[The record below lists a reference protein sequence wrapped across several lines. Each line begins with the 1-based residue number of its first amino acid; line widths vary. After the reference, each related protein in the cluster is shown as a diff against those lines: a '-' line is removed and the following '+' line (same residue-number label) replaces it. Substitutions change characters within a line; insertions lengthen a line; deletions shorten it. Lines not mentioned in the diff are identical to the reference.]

1 MNRHEATGHEAES
14 VTVGRLAH
22 IIRAYRV
29 PILLALAV
37 VICGYLVIA
46 SVILVTSPTLTVTSL
61 PFRLTFSGAESGKY
75 PNGAAFTPTE
85 IVAQPI
91 LARVWES
98 NELGEYLPLGVFVRS
113 VYVIEAN
120 PEMEQL
126 VREYQARLSDPKL
139 SPIDRDRLVRE
150 FDTRKQSIAKN
161 EYTLNFSAARDVDRL
176 PDTLVKKVLN
186 DILREWAEYATREQR
201 VLQYGIAVLSPNV
214 VPPTGDASMDFI
226 SRLQVLRANTYR
238 AMVNLYQIE
247 DLPGGKMART
257 RGDNLT
263 LHDIRTRLED
273 MVRFRLEPLVPAIRA
288 SGLIPN
294 VAEAIRFSE
303 MQLAYDE
310 RHLAYARDAAQVIRQ
325 AILTYNNVATTGMP
339 EEATST
345 ASDTETPS
353 AVAPRQQAGETL
365 TPQLSETFLERLVQ
379 MSSAAA
385 DVRYRQELI
394 DEYREMAARI
404 PPVQQAVMYDREII
418 EHLRTAATGAPSVT
432 AAQVDQQIKAM
443 QQELHE
449 ALKKMNE
456 LYSTISGNLS
466 PGTHMFNVT
475 SVPATRTERRVDPI
489 KLGALGILI
498 FFLALPL
505 IIAGVLIHSRIR
517 QEDAVEETGAVV
529 VEA

>member
-1 MNRHEATGHEAES
+1 MNRHETPANEPES
-14 VTVGRLAH
+14 VTLGRLAH

-75 PNGAAFTPTE
+75 PNGTEFSPTE

-91 LARVWES
+91 LARVWEA
-98 NELGEYLPLGVFVRS
+98 NRLEQYLPLGVFVRS

-161 EYTLNFSAARDVDRL
+161 EYTLNFSAAREADRL

-186 DILREWAEYATREQR
+186 DILTEWAEYATREQR

-214 VPPTGDASMDFI
+214 VPPTGDASMDYI

-238 AMVNLYQIE
+238 AMTNLYQIE
-247 DLPGGKMART
+247 ELPGGKMART

-263 LHDIRTRLED
+263 LQDIRTRLED

-294 VAEAIRFSE
+294 VAEAIRFSQ

-325 AILTYNNVATTGMP
+325 AILTYSNVATAGMP
-339 EEATST
+339 DEALPAAEEAAT
-345 ASDTETPS
+345 APVTRQPTAET
-353 AVAPRQQAGETL
+353 V

-385 DVRYRQELI
+385 DVRYRQDLI
-394 DEYREMAARI
+394 DEYRKMASAI

-418 EHLRTAATGAPSVT
+418 EHLRSAPTGAPSVT
-432 AAQVDQQIKAM
+432 AAQVEQQIRAM
-443 QQELHE
+443 QTEVHE
-449 ALKKMNE
+449 ALEKMNE
-456 LYSTISGNLS
+456 LYASISGNLS
-466 PGTHMFNVT
+466 PGTHMYNVT
-475 SVPATRTERRVDPI
+475 SVTTTRTERRIDPI
-489 KLGALGILI
+489 KLAALGILI
-498 FFLALPL
+498 FFLALPM

-517 QEDAVEETGAVV
+517 QEDTVEETEGVA